1 MLILRLN
8 QWSCLHLLHTL
19 WCRWVDWS
27 VNNPAWDQT
36 LDSLWALH
44 HSVTMST
51 VSIDVW
57 VGQAEVTWG
66 KPLSRWR
73 HTDRANQTAV
83 TSIDLNTQIK
93 DVRKGSPLCLCAC
106 VQVCVLYQRPCG
118 GKWLKVLWFGKL
130 GNQILWIHI
139 HLHADKQEII

>member
-1 MLILRLN
+1 MKLPASFTHSVVQVCRLVG
-8 QWSCLHLLHTL
+8 QQPCLGSNTWL
-19 WCRWVDWS
+19 
-27 VNNPAWDQT
+27 
-36 LDSLWALH
+36 SLWALH

-93 DVRKGSPLCLCAC
+93 DVRKGSPLCVHVFRC
-106 VQVCVLYQRPCG
+106 VCCTSDCVVGNGWRS
-118 GKWLKVLWFGKL
+118 FGLGSWGIRSSGFTFTYMQTNRKL
-130 GNQILWIHI
+130 FK
-139 HLHADKQEII
+139 LHA

>member
-8 QWSCLHLLHTL
+8 QWSCLHLLHTVVQV
-19 WCRWVDWS
+19 CRLVGQQPCLGSNTW
-27 VNNPAWDQT
+27 
-36 LDSLWALH
+36 LSLWALH